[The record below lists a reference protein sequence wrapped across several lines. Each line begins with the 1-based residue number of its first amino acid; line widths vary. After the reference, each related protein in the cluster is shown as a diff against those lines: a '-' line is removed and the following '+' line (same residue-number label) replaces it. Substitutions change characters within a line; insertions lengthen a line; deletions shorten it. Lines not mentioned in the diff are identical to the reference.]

1 MNDDV
6 YVLLKMW
13 VLDRFLKLPFLISYQ
28 SGEIQKKRTVFKFAL
43 IHYIAKTKYHYLQLK
58 QKHIAGIIFS
68 FIKLSLLFQAAYSDW
83 IYQL

>member
-28 SGEIQKKRTVFKFAL
+28 SGEIQKKKNS
-43 IHYIAKTKYHYLQLK
+43 HPC
-58 QKHIAGIIFS
+58 S
-68 FIKLSLLFQAAYSDW
+68 SLH
-83 IYQL
+83 

>member
-28 SGEIQKKRTVFKFAL
+28 SGEIQKKRTVIL
-43 IHYIAKTKYHYLQLK
+43 VQVCINTL
-58 QKHIAGIIFS
+58 
-68 FIKLSLLFQAAYSDW
+68 YS
-83 IYQL
+83 

>member
-28 SGEIQKKRTVFKFAL
+28 SGEIQKKRIVKFAL
-43 IHYIAKTKYHYLQLK
+43 IHYIAKTKYRYLQLK
-58 QKHIAGIIFS
+58 RNAGIIFS